1 MEGEV
6 VLETRNLTRRYGQLH
21 ALKCV
26 NLRVRK
32 GEFLSVMGPSGSGK
46 TTLLN
51 LMGALDRPT
60 DGEVIVQGK
69 ALGELKDIDAFRN
82 REIGFVF
89 QFQNLIPTLTAM
101 ENVEVPIQESRISRG
116 ERRERAEMALR
127 SVGLGDRF
135 DHKPNQLS
143 GGERQRVAIA
153 RALVNDPAF
162 ILADEPTGELDTETG
177 RMIIE
182 LMKRINR
189 EQGKTFII
197 VTHNL
202 EVAKRTD
209 RVIHLRDG
217 AIEREEAVRSELLED
232 LIHFMNS
239 ELGRKI
245 VNMEAERDEP
255 LERLGIFE
263 DGGLGR
269 SGEAL
274 RSVLKGLQNFLN
286 SGAS

>member
-6 VLETRNLTRRYGQLH
+6 VLETRNLTKLYGQLH
-21 ALKCV
+21 ALKGV
-26 NLRVRK
+26 NLRVRR

-69 ALGELKDIDAFRN
+69 ALGELRDIDAFRN

-89 QFQNLIPTLTAM
+89 QFQNLIPTLTAI
-101 ENVEVPIQESRISRG
+101 ENVEVPMQESRISRG
-116 ERRERAEMALR
+116 ERRERAERALR
-127 SVGLGDRF
+127 SVGLGDRL

-153 RALVNDPAF
+153 RALANDPAF

-177 RMIIE
+177 RMIVE

-217 AIEREEAVRSELLED
+217 EIEREEAVRSELLED

-255 LERLGIFE
+255 LEWLGIFE
-263 DGGLGR
+263 DGRLGR
-269 SGEAL
+269 SGETL

-286 SGAS
+286 GGAS

>member
-6 VLETRNLTRRYGQLH
+6 VLETRNLTKLYGQLH
-21 ALKCV
+21 ALKGV
-26 NLRVRK
+26 NLRVRR

-69 ALGELKDIDAFRN
+69 ALGELMDIDAFRN
-82 REIGFVF
+82 RKIGFVF
-89 QFQNLIPTLTAM
+89 QFQNLIPTLTAI
-101 ENVEVPIQESRISRG
+101 ENVEVPMQESRISRG
-116 ERRERAEMALR
+116 ERRERAERALR
-127 SVGLGDRF
+127 SVGLGDRL

-153 RALVNDPAF
+153 RALANDPAF

-177 RMIIE
+177 RMIVE

-217 AIEREEAVRSELLED
+217 EIERER
-232 LIHFMNS
+232 
-239 ELGRKI
+239 R
-245 VNMEAERDEP
+245 P
-255 LERLGIFE
+255 
-263 DGGLGR
+263 
-269 SGEAL
+269 
-274 RSVLKGLQNFLN
+274 
-286 SGAS
+286 

>member
-6 VLETRNLTRRYGQLH
+6 VLETRNLTKLYGQLH
-21 ALKCV
+21 ALKGV
-26 NLRVRK
+26 NLRVRR

-69 ALGELKDIDAFRN
+69 ALGELMDIDAFRN
-82 REIGFVF
+82 RKIGFVF
-89 QFQNLIPTLTAM
+89 QFQNLIPTLTAI
-101 ENVEVPIQESRISRG
+101 ENVEVPMQESRISRG
-116 ERRERAEMALR
+116 ERRERAERALR
-127 SVGLGDRF
+127 SVGLGDRL

-153 RALVNDPAF
+153 RALANDPAF

-177 RMIIE
+177 RMIVE

-217 AIEREEAVRSELLED
+217 EIEREEAVRSELLED

-255 LERLGIFE
+255 LEWLGIFE
-263 DGGLGR
+263 DGRLGR
-269 SGEAL
+269 SGETL
-274 RSVLKGLQNFLN
+274 RSVLKGL
-286 SGAS
+286 

>member
-6 VLETRNLTRRYGQLH
+6 VLETRNLTRRYGQLQ
-21 ALKCV
+21 ALKGV
-26 NLRVRK
+26 NMSVRR

-51 LMGALDRPT
+51 LLGALDRPT
-60 DGEVIVQGK
+60 EGEVIIRGK
-69 ALGELKDIDAFRN
+69 ALGELRDMDAFRN

-89 QFQNLIPTLTAM
+89 QFQNLIPTLTAI
-101 ENVEVPIQESRISRG
+101 ENVEVPMQESRISKV
-116 ERRERAEMALR
+116 ERRARAERALR
-127 SVGLGDRF
+127 SVGLGGRV
-135 DHKPNQLS
+135 DHRPNQLS

-153 RALVNDPAF
+153 RALINDPAF

-177 RMIIE
+177 RMIVK

-189 EQGKTFII
+189 ELDKTFII

-202 EVAKRTD
+202 DVAKRTD

-217 AIEREEAVRSELLED
+217 VIEREEAVRSELLED

-245 VNMEAERDEP
+245 VNIEAEVDEP

-269 SGEAL
+269 SGQAL
-274 RSVLKGLQNFLN
+274 RSILKGLQNFLD